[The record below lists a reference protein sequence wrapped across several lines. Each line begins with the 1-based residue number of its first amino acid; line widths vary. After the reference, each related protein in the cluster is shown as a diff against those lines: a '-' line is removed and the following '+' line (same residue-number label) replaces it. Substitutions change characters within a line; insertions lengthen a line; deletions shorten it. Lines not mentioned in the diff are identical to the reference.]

1 MHEFPLS
8 LVLKGRYITSSLF
21 ICNNEFSISF
31 CVSKLCVGIAF
42 KGAQGLLF
50 LPLFSTVTPGIAQ
63 GTLNGAGNP
72 TGLDCMQGEDLPH
85 VIAPGFL
92 FFLFIDN
99 SRVWS
104 QLLSMQ
110 GMCQPP
116 PFSSLCPHCCL
127 LTRRSSSKK
136 LTGNVIHLWQA
147 QSSDKRR

>member
-31 CVSKLCVGIAF
+31 CVSKLCVGIAL

-72 TGLDCMQGEDLPH
+72 TGLDCMQGEDLLH
-85 VIAPGFL
+85 VISPVFL

-99 SRVWS
+99 SRV
-104 QLLSMQ
+104 
-110 GMCQPP
+110 PA
-116 PFSSLCPHCCL
+116 SLHARHVSATSLFFFMSTLCL
-127 LTRRSSSKK
+127 LTRQSSSKT